1 MDSIREQIIQTIF
14 ARLKTITTANGYNIS
29 VADNANRAKRVL
41 DQEELPALSLWPGT
55 EITASEYG
63 ADERKMVIDINT
75 AMEVDEDETLSD
87 DAITNQM
94 IADIQKCMG
103 THDVGVY
110 NLIDG
115 MKETNTEPIYRDT
128 DSKILSVL
136 VTYEITYS
144 TKRGDPYSQP

>member
-1 MDSIREQIIQTIF
+1 MDSIREQIIQAIF
-14 ARLKTITTANGYNIS
+14 VRLETITTANGYNVS
-29 VADNANRAKRVL
+29 VADNANRAKAVL
-41 DQEELPALSLWPGT
+41 DEEDLPALSLWAGT
-55 EITASEYG
+55 ETTTSEYG

-75 AMEVDEDETLSD
+75 AMQVEDETISD
-87 DAITNQM
+87 DAMTNQM

-103 THDVGVY
+103 THDTDVY

-136 VTYEITYS
+136 VTYEITY
-144 TKRGDPYSQP
+144 TTVKGDPYSKP